1 MLCRFPSQN
10 LGTEKQGAGDGAGRE
25 RQLQMGDDAPPS
37 SRGKWKVLIVDDE
50 PDLRDAIRDLLVDD
64 GYETLTARNGPDALD
79 LLRAS
84 RYPLVVF
91 LDMLMPG
98 MRGDTVIETLIAERA
113 LPGKHA
119 IILLTAS
126 PSTVPRN
133 TSETLLK
140 YQIPVVRKDVG
151 LEKIG
156 TLVEEAY
163 ERISR
168 QRQQPL

>member
-1 MLCRFPSQN
+1 
-10 LGTEKQGAGDGAGRE
+10 
-25 RQLQMGDDAPPS
+25 MGDDAPPR
-37 SRGKWKVLIVDDE
+37 SRDRWKILIVDDE

-64 GYETLTARNGPDALD
+64 GYEVLTAGNGRDALD

-84 RYPLVVF
+84 RYPMVVF

-98 MRGDTVIETLIAERA
+98 MRGDTVIETLITERA

-126 PSTVPRN
+126 PSTVPRD
-133 TSETLLK
+133 SSATLSK
-140 YQIPVVRKDVG
+140 YQIPIVRKDVG

-163 ERISR
+163 ERISH
-168 QRQQPL
+168 QRQQPF